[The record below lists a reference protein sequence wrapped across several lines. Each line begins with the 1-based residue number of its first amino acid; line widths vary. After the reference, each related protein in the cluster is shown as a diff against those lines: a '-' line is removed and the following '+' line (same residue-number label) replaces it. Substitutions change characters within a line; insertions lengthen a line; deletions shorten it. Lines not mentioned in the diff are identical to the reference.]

1 MCASTVRC
9 PPALPSLGARPF
21 SSGYAQNRH
30 EILRMLRNHHANP
43 PTRIPVTARMCMTGP
58 GLVVSRGH
66 VSSSGLSETDDPQ
79 LQPSNWLRRQ
89 DPVRYGYREMKRR
102 GSSTR
107 GNERRMSARCGGR
120 SLASE
125 STPHRGTAE
134 TTRTLE
140 DEKTAVK
147 TQGAQLW
154 NSSMS

>member
-9 PPALPSLGARPF
+9 PPAPPSLGARPF

-43 PTRIPVTARMCMTGP
+43 PTHIPATARMCMTCP
-58 GLVVSRGH
+58 GLVVSCGY
-66 VSSSGLSETDDPQ
+66 VSSSGLSATDDPQ
-79 LQPSNWLRRQ
+79 FQPSNWPHRRGL
-89 DPVRYGYREMKRR
+89 VRYGYREMKRR
-102 GSSTR
+102 GSSMR
-107 GNERRMSARCGGR
+107 GNERRMSARCGGVF
-120 SLASE
+120 LASE

-134 TTRTLE
+134 TKRTLE